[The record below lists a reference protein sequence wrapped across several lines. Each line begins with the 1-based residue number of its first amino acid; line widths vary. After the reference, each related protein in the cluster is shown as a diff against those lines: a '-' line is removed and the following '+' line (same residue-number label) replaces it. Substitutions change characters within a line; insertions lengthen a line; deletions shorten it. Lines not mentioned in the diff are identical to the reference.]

1 MVTTI
6 AANNM
11 EQLHQ
16 DILDG
21 EVEPPARFSKL
32 GREYNR
38 WLRDSKKQAD
48 FLDRQRRRA
57 GGGVPVRKETAFV
70 AIRARG
76 LIGSTAGFSVVRSG
90 PPEWQTT
97 TSLGCGFKPDV
108 VGAAAP
114 VVGTSLGRHVST
126 GDEVACD
133 PLAWF
138 REGIIANP

>member
-57 GGGVPVRKETAFV
+57 GGVVPVRKENPFGAM
-70 AIRARG
+70 RPRG
-76 LIGSTAGFSVVRSG
+76 FTGRTLGFPQCNQALPSG
-90 PPEWQTT
+90 RPQP
-97 TSLGCGFKPDV
+97 
-108 VGAAAP
+108 
-114 VVGTSLGRHVST
+114 
-126 GDEVACD
+126 
-133 PLAWF
+133 
-138 REGIIANP
+138 I

>member
-38 WLRDSKKQAD
+38 WLRTQKSRLTSSTDSAAALVESYQCVKKTLSELCTAAA
-48 FLDRQRRRA
+48 LLA
-57 GGGVPVRKETAFV
+57 ETLGFRS
-70 AIRARG
+70 AIRP
-76 LIGSTAGFSVVRSG
+76 S
-90 PPEWQTT
+90 EWQTT
-97 TSLGCGFKPDV
+97 TNLGCGFNPNV

-114 VVGTSLGRHVST
+114 VVEHL
-126 GDEVACD
+126 
-133 PLAWF
+133 
-138 REGIIANP
+138 